1 MDHIIRQR
9 LHELYDWLQICKEMC
24 ELYGYDV
31 NEIAKDEIIK
41 RKEKSVISINK
52 KTKNQK
58 DILCMIMELTG
69 ILNYFNFQKKSLQG
83 KQRMNG
89 FNIINIWNMF
99 LLHLIAQDRDLRV
112 GTSLL
117 KETEDGGLTIA
128 FRLMCERREI

>member
-83 KQRMNG
+83 NSG
-89 FNIINIWNMF
+89 
-99 LLHLIAQDRDLRV
+99 
-112 GTSLL
+112 
-117 KETEDGGLTIA
+117 
-128 FRLMCERREI
+128 